1 MSPAWSVGAGR
12 VALIVFACVARPGLL
27 GFWLRLVL
35 QRFDAAFDVRI
46 AMFYIHNVPISMLSY
61 LLDKTSIEDG
71 YLVSKLPR
79 VCCSWVYI
87 LLFEL

>member
-1 MSPAWSVGAGR
+1 MGAGR

-46 AMFYIHNVPISMLSY
+46 AMFYIHNVPISILVRVLLSARQDINRGW
-61 LLDKTSIEDG
+61 LLSIENA
-71 YLVSKLPR
+71 
-79 VCCSWVYI
+79 
-87 LLFEL
+87 

>member
-1 MSPAWSVGAGR
+1 MYLYPSWSG
-12 VALIVFACVARPGLL
+12 
-27 GFWLRLVL
+27 
-35 QRFDAAFDVRI
+35 
-46 AMFYIHNVPISMLSY
+46 SSY